1 METMTTGNRVLI
13 EVGLTTEQLV
23 AAVRRMPPA
32 IRRRLLDALARADEA
47 PPRRPNPAPRQPGRG
62 GPRQDDF
69 LAALDAAKGILDI
82 SEDPV
87 RWQRRVRS
95 EWDDR

>member
-1 METMTTGNRVLI
+1 MGTMTTGNRELI

-32 IRRRLLDALARADEA
+32 TRRRVLDALARADA
-47 PPRRPNPAPRQPGRG
+47 APRRAKPVPRRAGGGR
-62 GPRQDDF
+62 PRLDDF
-69 LAALDAAKGILDI
+69 LAALDAAKGILHI

-87 RWQRRVRS
+87 RWQRRIRA